1 MDRDHS
7 IFLEKL
13 SWNDGI
19 HEGEIY
25 IFHYFKVDTGERDTP
40 AVLLQKKGS
49 IAFTNGTRKV
59 HTSDTRDGKYY
70 KVQMDK
76 GKRPVLLIQI
86 NGWE

>member
-1 MDRDHS
+1 MGGGR
-7 IFLEKL
+7 
-13 SWNDGI
+13 GR
-19 HEGEIY
+19 IY
-25 IFHYFKVDTGERDTP
+25 FTISRWTLAKET
-40 AVLLQKKGS
+40 LQQFCCKRS